1 MIIASF
7 LGPFLLN
14 FIIWMVILDMQCLW
28 LYIDDLMGKGLE
40 WLIILELL
48 TYASANWVPLAL
60 PLSVLLASIMTFGSL
75 GERKELLAL
84 KASGI
89 SLFKIMKPMMMV
101 IFIIATVA
109 FYFTNSLW
117 PVANFKMRVL
127 LRDIQNTKV
136 ALVLQPGVFFKSD
149 HFSIRIGEKSRDGKK
164 FKDVLIYDHSN
175 MSKQSLGS
183 WSYKKDPRDFKRV
196 IRAKK
201 GRLINPENKEK
212 LELEL
217 IDGYMVQELN
227 SESFKDSK
235 LPFTKYN
242 FKKTILNFE
251 LNQFEF
257 QRSSESS
264 YKKDQYLL
272 SLSQIY
278 RLNDSINEHQKKQH
292 KKIESLIINEIPLL
306 KDSINKLDTSNSKN
320 YLKLITK
327 NQSKSGIKK
336 DHQVAIKKIDQLRN
350 HLKIAK
356 AKNKS
361 TKSFLTNLKIEWNRK
376 FTLSYAVFMLFFLGA
391 PLGSIVKKGG
401 LGWPVITAILIFL
414 VYFILTRAGEEM
426 SSNLSLSPNLGM
438 WLSSIC
444 ITPISIFI
452 FYKAN
457 RDAKIL
463 ELDWYKNILRKIFK
477 FNESTSNMS

>member
-1 MIIASF
+1 
-7 LGPFLLN
+7 
-14 FIIWMVILDMQCLW
+14 
-28 LYIDDLMGKGLE
+28 MGKGLD

-75 GERKELLAL
+75 GEKKELLAL

-89 SLFKIMKPMMMV
+89 SLLKIMKPLMVV
-101 IFIIATVA
+101 IFMIATVA

-149 HFSIRIGEKSRDGKK
+149 LFSIRVGEKSRDGKQ
-164 FKDVLIYDHSN
+164 FNDVLIYDHSN

-217 IDGYMVQELN
+217 IDGYMVQELS

-235 LPFTKYN
+235 VPFTKYH

-251 LNQFEF
+251 LNKFEF
-257 QRSSESS
+257 QRSSENS
-264 YKKDQYLL
+264 YKRDQYLL
-272 SLSQIY
+272 SLSQIFK
-278 RLNDSINEHQKKQH
+278 LNDSINKHQIKQY
-292 KKIESLIINEIPLL
+292 KKIESLIVNEIPIL
-306 KDSINKLDTSNSKN
+306 KDSIQFFDSLSKD
-320 YLKLITK
+320 YLSLIIN
-327 NQSKSGIKK
+327 NQSKAGLKR
-336 DHQVAIKKIDQLRN
+336 DHQSAIKKIDQIRN

-361 TKSFLTNLKIEWNRK
+361 TKNFFSNLKIEWNRK

-414 VYFILTRAGEEM
+414 VYFIITRAGEEM
-426 SSNLSLSPNLGM
+426 SSNLTLSPNIGM

-457 RDAKIL
+457 RDAKIF
-463 ELDWYKNILRKIFK
+463 ELDWHKNRLRKIFK
-477 FNESTSNMS
+477 FNESTSNMP

>member
-1 MIIASF
+1 
-7 LGPFLLN
+7 
-14 FIIWMVILDMQCLW
+14 
-28 LYIDDLMGKGLE
+28 MGKGLE
-40 WLIILELL
+40 WNIILELL

-75 GERKELLAL
+75 GEKKELLAL

-89 SLFKIMKPMMMV
+89 SLFKIMKPLMVV
-101 IFIIATVA
+101 IFFIALFA

-149 HFSIRIGEKSRDGKK
+149 LFSIRIGEKSNDGRE
-164 FKDVLIYDHSN
+164 FNDVLIYDHSN
-175 MSKQSLGS
+175 MTKQSLGS

-201 GRLINPENKEK
+201 GKLINPDNKEK

-217 IDGYMVQELN
+217 SNGYMIQEWN
-227 SESFKDSK
+227 TESFKNSK

-242 FKKTILNFE
+242 FEKTTLYFE
-251 LNQFEF
+251 LNAFEF
-257 QRSSESS
+257 ERSSENS
-264 YKKDQYLL
+264 YKRDQYLL
-272 SLSQIY
+272 SLNQIY
-278 RLNDSINEHQKKQH
+278 NLNDSLKTQKSKQYE
-292 KKIESLIINEIPLL
+292 KIETFLTDQISFLN
-306 KDSINKLDTSNSKN
+306 DTLNNYKNPKEN

-327 NQSKSGIKK
+327 SQSKAGIKK
-336 DHQVAIKKIDQLRN
+336 DHKVAIKKLDQLRN

-356 AKNKS
+356 AKEISSDN
-361 TKSFLTNLKIEWNRK
+361 FITNLKIEWNRK

-401 LGWPVITAILIFL
+401 LGWPVITAVLIFL

-426 SSNLSLSPNLGM
+426 SSNYSLSPSMGM

-452 FYKAN
+452 FLKAN
-457 RDAKIL
+457 RDAKIFDI
-463 ELDWYKNILRKIFK
+463 EWYSRVFQKIIK
-477 FNESTSNMS
+477 F

>member
-1 MIIASF
+1 MIITSF
-7 LGPFLLN
+7 LGPFILN
-14 FIIWMVILDMQCLW
+14 FIIWMVILDMQFLW
-28 LYIDDLMGKGLE
+28 LYIDDLMGKGLD

-75 GERKELLAL
+75 GEKKELLAL

-89 SLFKIMKPMMMV
+89 SLLKIMKPLMVV
-101 IFIIATVA
+101 IFMIATVA

-149 HFSIRIGEKSRDGKK
+149 LFSIRVGEKSRDGKQ
-164 FKDVLIYDHSN
+164 FNDVLIYDHSN

-217 IDGYMVQELN
+217 IDGYMVQELS

-235 LPFTKYN
+235 VPFTKYH

-251 LNQFEF
+251 LNKFEF
-257 QRSSESS
+257 QRSSENS
-264 YKKDQYLL
+264 YKRDQYLL
-272 SLSQIY
+272 SLSQIFK
-278 RLNDSINEHQKKQH
+278 LNDSINKHQIKQY
-292 KKIESLIINEIPLL
+292 KKIESLIVNEIPIL
-306 KDSINKLDTSNSKN
+306 KDSIQFFDSLSKD
-320 YLKLITK
+320 YLSLIIN
-327 NQSKSGIKK
+327 NQSKAGLKR
-336 DHQVAIKKIDQLRN
+336 DHQSAIKKIDQLRN

-361 TKSFLTNLKIEWNRK
+361 TKNFFSNLKIEWNRK

-414 VYFILTRAGEEM
+414 VYFIITRAGEEM
-426 SSNLSLSPNLGM
+426 SSNLTLSPNIGM

-457 RDAKIL
+457 RDAKIF
-463 ELDWYKNILRKIFK
+463 ELDWHKNRLRKIFK

>member
-14 FIIWMVILDMQCLW
+14 FIIWMVILDMQFLW

-40 WLIILELL
+40 WNIILELL

-75 GERKELLAL
+75 GEKKELLAL

-89 SLFKIMKPMMMV
+89 SLFKIMKPLMVV
-101 IFIIATVA
+101 IFFIALFA

-136 ALVLQPGVFFKSD
+136 ALVLKPGVFFKSD
-149 HFSIRIGEKSRDGKK
+149 LFSIRIGEKSNDGRE
-164 FKDVLIYDHSN
+164 FNDVLIYDHSN
-175 MSKQSLGS
+175 MTKQSLGS

-201 GRLINPENKEK
+201 GKLINPDNKEK

-217 IDGYMVQELN
+217 LNGYMIQEWN
-227 SESFKDSK
+227 TESFKNSK

-242 FKKTILNFE
+242 FEKTTLYFE
-251 LNQFEF
+251 LNAFEF
-257 QRSSESS
+257 ERSSENS
-264 YKKDQYLL
+264 YKRDQYLL
-272 SLSQIY
+272 SLNQIY
-278 RLNDSINEHQKKQH
+278 NLNDSLKTQKSKQYE
-292 KKIESLIINEIPLL
+292 KIETFLTDQISFLN
-306 KDSINKLDTSNSKN
+306 DTLNNYKNPKEN

-327 NQSKSGIKK
+327 SQSKAGIKK
-336 DHQVAIKKIDQLRN
+336 DHKVAIKKLDQLRN

-356 AKNKS
+356 AKEISSDN
-361 TKSFLTNLKIEWNRK
+361 FITNLKIEWNRK
-376 FTLSYAVFMLFFLGA
+376 FTLSYAVVMLFFLGA

-401 LGWPVITAILIFL
+401 LGWPVITAVLIFL

-426 SSNLSLSPNLGM
+426 SSNYSLSPSMGM

-452 FYKAN
+452 FFKAN
-457 RDAKIL
+457 RDAKIFDI
-463 ELDWYKNILRKIFK
+463 EWYSRVFQKIIK
-477 FNESTSNMS
+477 F